1 MLNKQEETLLKEL
14 LNKYKQGYISGLIQ
28 GDNINLTPSGC
39 RNKIISSTGGGGSSY
54 IAPFLKTGGASWSG
68 TGLVYDVTTL
78 EYYFNG
84 DKVPSATKTIR
95 LSHSFDEVTP
105 MEIYYEIEKTLTKIF
120 PPAPTET
127 ITSITDSDP
136 SIPNTIKPF
145 YGGALTSVTIQ
156 SGNPSATVAN
166 SIYLDGSTD
175 AVLTA
180 RDGELSDYIT
190 VRRSNNAFL
199 NMEIG
204 RTIL

>member
-1 MLNKQEETLLKEL
+1 MRTQSNYYENKVLGDLQTIIRTLRCE
-14 LNKYKQGYISGLIQ
+14 S
-28 GDNINLTPSGC
+28 
-39 RNKIISSTGGGGSSY
+39 GGSGNCCPETNE
-54 IAPFLKTGGASWSG
+54 I
-68 TGLVYDVTTL
+68 LVNIKSNLDSVL
-78 EYYFNG
+78 ETCVSETNQSNQLI
-84 DKVPSATKTIR
+84 VRPTSA
-95 LSHSFDEVTP
+95 
-105 MEIYYEIEKTLTKIF
+105 
-120 PPAPTET
+120 
-127 ITSITDSDP
+127 SDP
-136 SIPNTIKPF
+136 SIPITIKPF